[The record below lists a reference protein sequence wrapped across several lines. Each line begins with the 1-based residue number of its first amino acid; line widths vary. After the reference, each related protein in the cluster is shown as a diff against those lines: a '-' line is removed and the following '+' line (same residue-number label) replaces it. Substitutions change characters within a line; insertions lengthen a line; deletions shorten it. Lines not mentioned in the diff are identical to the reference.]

1 MKKNRRKHF
10 FLLIGLSSM
19 VVFGSIFIYNLVSVF
34 IVDKITKEHFLEQ
47 CTSEKE
53 QEALLWLLDNMKD
66 QYSYNDSIS
75 QCYLCHIKKNKE
87 LDLKHMWLKFNAQN
101 TEEPQLTLDINNIE
115 TSLLI
120 QEVR

>member
-1 MKKNRRKHF
+1 MKIKNMKKNRRKHF

-75 QCYLCHIKKNKE
+75 QCPMTVTRGSLHTFNQAFVHESIERMPLKE
-87 LDLKHMWLKFNAQN
+87 YSC
-101 TEEPQLTLDINNIE
+101 IE
-115 TSLLI
+115 AII
-120 QEVR
+120 QESP